1 MKIKDESSKLNK
13 INIQLF
19 ASPSNAQIIQKGRT
33 LAQGQTDG
41 MLNPEQSDKFMKMV
55 FNDSSFLGELRH
67 EMRQSTR
74 GTIEKLGIGRRL
86 LRKKQEG
93 ELIPEA
99 DYAEPILSAIPYST
113 VDMVLGAE
121 VSEKFIR
128 ENIEKEGFEDVFMGM
143 IADQVR
149 LDLLDLYFTGNTDD
163 VSGDAPFLTIMDGL
177 SKKLGT
183 GSNIVDAS
191 AINSGAFSDDIFT
204 QALKAL
210 PKKYCNRKKY
220 KWLCSSNTYLT
231 WIEYLKQKQTTAGDM
246 AILTGD
252 KFSPLGIQFEEIPDF
267 PDDKIILADPKNFAA
282 VTTYDM
288 KLRKTV
294 EGKEAVMRDTRFYAI
309 HLDSDIIVLEKE
321 AVVVVDNVPLSV

>member
-1 MKIKDESSKLNK
+1 MKTKDKLNG
-13 INIQLF
+13 INVQLF
-19 ASPSNAQIIQKGRT
+19 ASPSNAQIIEKGRT
-33 LAQGQTDG
+33 LATGQTDG
-41 MLNPEQSDKFMKMV
+41 MLNPEQSEKFMKMV
-55 FNDSSFLGELRH
+55 FDNSSFLGELKH
-67 EMRQSTR
+67 EMRKSTR

-93 ELIPEA
+93 DLIPEA
-99 DYAEPILSAIPYST
+99 DYVEPILSAVPYST

-143 IADQVR
+143 VADQVR
-149 LDLLDLYFTGNTDD
+149 LDLLDLYFAGDTADI
-163 VSGDAPFLTIMDGL
+163 SADAPFLTIIDGL
-177 SKKLGT
+177 NKKLST

-191 AINSGAFSDDIFT
+191 TISAGVFTDDIFT
-204 QALKAL
+204 QSLKAL
-210 PKKYCNRKKY
+210 PTKYFNRNNY
-220 KWLCSSNTYLT
+220 KWICSSNTYLT

-246 AILTGD
+246 AILSGD
-252 KFSPLGIQFEEIPDF
+252 KFKPLGIDF
-267 PDDKIILADPKNFAA
+267 AEVPNFPENKIILADPKNFTA

-294 EGKEAVMRDTRFYAI
+294 EGKEAVMRDTRYYAI

-321 AVVVVDNVPLSV
+321 AVVVVDNVPLTI